1 MLRKMWNLSSGAA
14 VAPGGK
20 GESCAQLN
28 HGNTKEQLFADLH
41 QEVGSGR
48 CIKYIKY
55 IISII
60 SILDVQGRQSK
71 FELSA
76 NHPPTTELPLA
87 YRFLIPTN
95 S

>member
-48 CIKYIKY
+48 CIQNVFSSTSSRNTFVGERINEFAGL
-55 IISII
+55 S
-60 SILDVQGRQSK
+60 LDPR
-71 FELSA
+71 
-76 NHPPTTELPLA
+76 NPLF
-87 YRFLIPTN
+87 Y
-95 S
+95 

>member
-41 QEVGSGR
+41 QEVGSDR
-48 CIKYIKY
+48 CI
-55 IISII
+55 
-60 SILDVQGRQSK
+60 
-71 FELSA
+71 
-76 NHPPTTELPLA
+76 
-87 YRFLIPTN
+87 RFKMCNIFSMYKVDNQN
-95 S
+95 SN